1 VAPFGFKGSAN
12 KNSLRLEQGA
22 FDGYAAEMDDD
33 IRAITRRLATDEKT
47 IGVQL
52 ELLDGLDPNR
62 RTLVVDRLRV
72 IDRFLGSGR
81 TATDARSAANDLGVG
96 VRNLY
101 RLIARM
107 EEVGPVAGLIPG
119 YRAPKNVTADDEAEN
134 ETIDAWLTKFL
145 QTASAPSRAR
155 AEAYLQGR
163 VDAYNE
169 FHPDGPVMELPGPV
183 AIAARVDALKRAG
196 ASVAGVVIGESI
208 LVDQVVLSP
217 TVKGLRPQSVAATF
231 VLDRA
236 TSTILGVGFSAL
248 PDEHGDGLDSAL
260 HDLSKRALYLAAAGL
275 QFSPI
280 RDLEWIV
287 PPGLVEVADSAVDA
301 AKRLTA
307 QGPKPRLSVVEEG
320 DRRHAV
326 RIVAILGNGL
336 GRLRFLTRAALDP
349 DRREDASL
357 SGSPEDGI
365 EKIES
370 VHEALLKAAARWN
383 EGRIQILDPIR
394 FANLEPGAQDL
405 IKTLRSVFE
414 PVLAALKERLP
425 HGPEW

>member
-1 VAPFGFKGSAN
+1 MASFEFKGRAN
-12 KNSLRLEQGA
+12 KNSLRLEHEA
-22 FDGYAAEMDDD
+22 CDGYAVEMDDD
-33 IRAITRRLATDEKT
+33 LRAITRRLATDEKT

-72 IDRFLGSGR
+72 IDRFLRSGR
-81 TATDARSAANDLGVG
+81 TSTDAQSAANDLGVG

-119 YRAPKNVTADDEAEN
+119 YRAPKKVTEDDEAEN
-134 ETIDAWLTKFL
+134 ETIDTWLTKFL
-145 QTASAPSRAR
+145 RTASAPSRAR

-163 VDAYNE
+163 VDAFNE
-169 FHPDGPVMELPGPV
+169 VHPDGPVMELPGPV
-183 AIAARVDALKRAG
+183 AVAARLDALKRAG
-196 ASVAGVVIGESI
+196 ASVAGVVVGERI

-217 TVKGLRPQSVAATF
+217 TVKGGRPQSVAATF

-236 TSTILGVGFSAL
+236 TSTILGVGISAL
-248 PDEHGDGLDSAL
+248 PDAHGDGLDSAL
-260 HDLSKRALYLAAAGL
+260 HDLRKRAPGLAKAGL
-275 QFSPI
+275 TFSAI
-280 RDLEWIV
+280 GDLEWIV
-287 PPGLVEVADSAVDA
+287 PPGLVEVAGSALDA
-301 AKRLTA
+301 AKESTE
-307 QGPKPRLSVVEEG
+307 GNHKPRLTVVEEG

-349 DRREDASL
+349 DWREDASL
-357 SGSPEDGI
+357 SRSPEDGV

-370 VHEALLKAAARWN
+370 VHEALLRAAARWN
-383 EGRIQILDPIR
+383 EGRIRILRPERSADSD
-394 FANLEPGAQDL
+394 AGAQDL

-414 PVLAALKERLP
+414 PVLAASRARLS
-425 HGPEW
+425 HRAE